1 MKFQYLNILIIA
13 AILIGG
19 CTSQAE
25 TQTAGESENKQI
37 SKVVIGGKPFNEQYI
52 LAEMVSALLEEK
64 GFDTEIKSGM
74 NDATL
79 FEGIKK
85 GQIDV
90 YVEYTGTAYSQLL
103 KLPPLDVWEPA
114 VVYSKVNEGLKE
126 NGITPL
132 YKIGFRDDY
141 AIAVKKDWAEENN
154 IETIEDLVPFA
165 PEIIL
170 GSDLVFHERED
181 GLLRLKEVY
190 GIEFKDVKPMSP
202 SLMYEAID
210 KDQVGAIPP
219 YTTDSRVDLYNLKVL
234 EDNKAAMPPYE
245 TMLLIRSDLAS
256 NAGIVSAL
264 SSLNNAID
272 TDTMRELNAQFD
284 IEKKEASDIAQV
296 YLREKG
302 FIQ

>member
-1 MKFQYLNILIIA
+1 MKFQYLAILIIT
-13 AILIGG
+13 AILIAG

-85 GQIDV
+85 GQVDI

-114 VVYSKVNEGLKE
+114 RVYSEVDEGLKE

-165 PEIIL
+165 PDIIL

-210 KDQVGAIPP
+210 KGQVGAIPP

-256 NAGIVSAL
+256 NSGIVSAL
-264 SSLNNAID
+264 SPLNGAID
-272 TDTMRELNAQFD
+272 TDTMRKLNAQFD
-284 IEKKEASDIAQV
+284 IDKKESSDIAQV
-296 YLREKG
+296 YLRENG